1 MSDLASSSA
10 ETLVRTSE
18 CLPTAKKSAKIHFGE
33 VIDDHSAVLGDLQ
46 AVTQPPHQQVFRS
59 ADVTG
64 KKQKSSRR
72 SGKTS
77 SVQGPVLSASHLEE
91 AAGDVSDLTASLLL
105 ACLFCHFSDCV
116 VLIPSTCSSDRCA
129 RCLLAVLFCEVS
141 ILCSTVLGCL
151 SCGLCSDG
159 ALCGSLCPSGLMC
172 ARLWPC
178 EPGCAVLDE
187 GCRSSDCLDICLECC
202 SLCFPS

>member
-33 VIDDHSAVLGDLQ
+33 VIDDHGAVLGDLQ

-72 SGKTS
+72 SGKMS
-77 SVQGPVLSASHLEE
+77 SVQGPVLSASHIEE
-91 AAGDVSDLTASLLL
+91 AAGD
-105 ACLFCHFSDCV
+105 
-116 VLIPSTCSSDRCA
+116 DRCA

-141 ILCSTVLGCL
+141 ILCSAVLGCL

-159 ALCGSLCPSGLMC
+159 ALCGSFCPSGLMC

>member
-1 MSDLASSSA
+1 MRYYKMSDLASSSA
-10 ETLVRTSE
+10 ETLGRTSE
-18 CLPTAKKSAKIHFGE
+18 CLPTAKKSAKIHFRE
-33 VIDDHSAVLGDLQ
+33 VIDNHGAVLGDLQ

-72 SGKTS
+72 SSKTS
-77 SVQGPVLSASHLEE
+77 NVQGPVLSANHIEE
-91 AAGDVSDLTASLLL
+91 AAGD
-105 ACLFCHFSDCV
+105 
-116 VLIPSTCSSDRCA
+116 DRCA